1 MLKRCSRWFQEAE
14 LLRVKLSESEAR
26 VMELL
31 KVSEALETKL
41 SQSEDDRRALQAQL
55 DSVTALAKQLVSG

>member
-1 MLKRCSRWFQEAE
+1 
-14 LLRVKLSESEAR
+14 VKLSESEAR

-31 KVSEALETKL
+31 RVSEALETKL

>member
-1 MLKRCSRWFQEAE
+1 
-14 LLRVKLSESEAR
+14 VKLSESEAR

-31 KVSEALETKL
+31 KVSEALEVKL

-55 DSVTALAKQLVSG
+55 NTVTASAKQVCATVL